1 LVANSTSPA
10 LTDSQTLDTVVNCLS
25 EYIPITTQG
34 RCEQQNIFEILIRA
48 ATQRDSI
55 ENTARVLTNVPTS
68 NNIRYHLDKYDNLD
82 ELETALNKALQN
94 RLPNHL
100 NQTAQKIAID
110 FNLISYYGEPSA
122 SELPFIYRSQA
133 KNGTC
138 SFYGYATLYVI
149 KKGKRVTL
157 SIKAIRRQD
166 TKVAIITYLLA
177 LIEPLALKIK
187 CLYLDR
193 EFFCVPVIRWL
204 QALDIPFIMPVIIRG
219 KQSGTR
225 NLIQGRCSYK
235 TTYTMVSQQYGT
247 ATFDAWVVCKYK
259 KGKRRQHGVEL
270 FAYVVYKPSL
280 SLASIHDNYRLRF
293 GIESS
298 YRMKNICRIKTTIK
312 NPIIRFL
319 FVTIAFLIVNIWI
332 YLLWQ
337 YVSRKRRGS
346 RQILSKLFTLK
357 QMLEFL
363 RQTIDRRY
371 KVAHQI
377 YLPLFDESPVN
388 ALLS

>member
-1 LVANSTSPA
+1 MVANSTSPA
-10 LTDSQTLDTVVNCLS
+10 LTDSKTLDTVVNCLS
-25 EYIPITTQG
+25 EHIPIPTQG
-34 RCEQQNIFEILIRA
+34 KCEQQNIFEILIRA

-55 ENTARVLTNVPTS
+55 ENTTRVLTNAPTS
-68 NNIRYHLDKYDNLD
+68 NNIRYHLEKYDNLD
-82 ELETALNKALQN
+82 ELETSLNKAFQN
-94 RLPNHL
+94 RLPNYL
-100 NQTAQKIAID
+100 KRTAQKIAID
-110 FNLISYYGEPSA
+110 FNLIPYYGEPSPV
-122 SELPFIYRSQA
+122 ELPFIYRSKA

-157 SIKAIRRQD
+157 AIKAIRRQD

-177 LIEPLALKIK
+177 LIEPLNLKIK

-204 QALDIPFIMPVIIRG
+204 QALNIPFVMPVIIRG
-219 KQSGTR
+219 KQGGTIS
-225 NLIQGRCSYK
+225 LIQGRCSYK

-247 ATFDAWVVCKYK
+247 VTFDVWVVCKYK
-259 KGKRRQHGVEL
+259 KGKRRQNGLEL
-270 FAYVVYKPSL
+270 FAYAVYEPRL
-280 SLASIHDNYRLRF
+280 SLIPIHDDYRLRF

-298 YRMKNICRIKTTIK
+298 YRMKNLCLIKTNIK

-319 FVTIAFLIVNIWI
+319 FVALAFLILNIWI
-332 YLLWQ
+332 YLLWH
-337 YVSRKRRGS
+337 YVSRKRRGG

-371 KVAHQI
+371 QVAYQV
-377 YLPLFDESPVN
+377 YLPLV
-388 ALLS
+388 

>member
-1 LVANSTSPA
+1 MVANSTSPA

-25 EYIPITTQG
+25 EHIPIPTQG

-55 ENTARVLTNVPTS
+55 ENTARVLTNAPTS

-82 ELETALNKALQN
+82 KLEASLNKALQN
-94 RLPNHL
+94 RLPKYL
-100 NQTAQKIAID
+100 KLAPQKIAID
-110 FNLISYYGEPSA
+110 FNLIPYYGEPSA
-122 SELPFIYRSQA
+122 SELPFICRSKA

-157 SIKAIRRQD
+157 AIKAIRRQD
-166 TKVAIITYLLA
+166 TKVAILTYLLA
-177 LIEPLALKIK
+177 LIEPISLKIK
-187 CLYLDR
+187 RLYLDR

-204 QALDIPFIMPVIIRG
+204 QALNIPFVMPVIIRG
-219 KQSGTR
+219 KQGGTR

-235 TTYTMVSQQYGT
+235 TAYTMTSQQYGT
-247 ATFDAWVVCKYK
+247 VTFDVWVVCKYK
-259 KGKRRQHGVEL
+259 KGKRRQRGIEL
-270 FAYVVYKPSL
+270 FAYAVYEPHL

-298 YRMKNICRIKTTIK
+298 YRMKNLGRIKTTIK

-319 FVTIAFLIVNIWI
+319 FVSMAFLIVNIWV

-337 YVSRKRRGS
+337 YISRKRRGG
-346 RQILSKLFTLK
+346 RKILSKLFTLK

-371 KVAHQI
+371 QVAHQV
-377 YLPLFDESPVN
+377 YLPLV
-388 ALLS
+388 

>member
-1 LVANSTSPA
+1 MVANSTSPA

-25 EYIPITTQG
+25 EHIPIPTQG
-34 RCEQQNIFEILIRA
+34 RCEAQNIFEILIRA

-55 ENTARVLTNVPTS
+55 ENTARVLTNTPSS
-68 NNIRYHLDKYDNLD
+68 NNIRYHLDKYDDLD
-82 ELETALNKALQN
+82 KLETALNKALQN
-94 RLPNHL
+94 RLPDYL
-100 NQTAQKIAID
+100 KPTPQKIAID
-110 FNLISYYGEPSA
+110 FNLIPYYGEPST
-122 SELPFIYRSQA
+122 SEVPFICRSQA

-157 SIKAIRRQD
+157 AIKAIRRQD

-187 CLYLDR
+187 GLYLDR

-204 QALDIPFIMPVIIRG
+204 QALNIPFVMPVIIRG
-219 KQSGTR
+219 KQGGTKS
-225 NLIQGRCSYK
+225 LIQGRCSYK

-247 ATFDAWVVCKYK
+247 ATFDVWVVCKYK

-298 YRMKNICRIKTTIK
+298 YRMKNTCLIKTTIK
-312 NPIIRFL
+312 KPIIRFL
-319 FVTIAFLIVNIWI
+319 FVSLAFLIVNVWN

-337 YVSRKRRGS
+337 YISRKRRGS
-346 RQILSKLFTLK
+346 RQILSQLFTLK

-371 KVAHQI
+371 QVARQV
-377 YLPLFDESPVN
+377 YLPLV
-388 ALLS
+388 